1 MTPVGVGRQM
11 AANRRVLM
19 VSSTGG
25 HWLQMRRL
33 EPAFADWHLHYA
45 CTDAGHR
52 QSVPQPARFHSC
64 PEASQWARLRLLWQ
78 LAVVAW
84 VLLRVRPAVVVSTG
98 ASVGFFAVA
107 LGRLFGAR
115 TIWLDSIANVDEL
128 SLSGRMAGRF
138 AHLWLTQW
146 PQLARPGGPRYL
158 GSVV

>member
-1 MTPVGVGRQM
+1 M
-11 AANRRVLM
+11 AANKRVLM

-25 HWLQMRRL
+25 HWVQMRRL
-33 EPAFADWHLHYA
+33 EPAFDGWQLHYA
-45 CTDAGHR
+45 CTDAAHR
-52 QSVPQPARFHSC
+52 DSVPQPARFHTC
-64 PEASQWARLRLLWQ
+64 PEGSQWARLRLLWQ